1 MSQENQHTHLIL
13 FEDFIMFLRNNGY
26 PVGVD
31 THLQV
36 QQLLEE
42 LGAGFPAER
51 LKTLLAPV
59 FANSTE
65 QQETFYRLFDDF
77 FENYQAGLP
86 YEPEP
91 EQPVVATPPSQAPSG
106 MLRFLSRR
114 RSYLIVQLVL
124 ILGLGYLGVQAIDCY
139 IKTGNIQNAS
149 YCLLGI
155 SNPFQRADSLGGMEV
170 NMPDES
176 LPDNPFL
183 ETTTAKDTLLNQLTA
198 QLPLKKSGLIR
209 EDISD
214 LKAGLFQQ
222 YGPLLKILLIIAIIT
237 AFIFYESY
245 WYNRKKLFLIKE
257 RGKMPPYV
265 WTIRTSHKDFQ
276 LYTEQKFFEAS
287 RRLREREPGEV
298 ADLNVDKSIS
308 QTVEKGGFPSPA
320 YDPRSRPP
328 EYLVLIAKQCA
339 RDHQAMLFD
348 QLIHELSQQDIYI
361 ERYFFDLDPRLCW
374 KERYVDE
381 VYLEDLHRRF
391 PENRVVIIGH
401 AEPFFDPVSDHL
413 ADWTVILKKWKQV
426 ALVSPKCPLSWGH
439 REVELS
445 RNFIFLPATT
455 EALGVIVDIFNNDQH
470 PPLRYWIA
478 QNIYPIPPDTES
490 PDLLNELEVYFDTF
504 YSGRDETYETL
515 SGQNSFTWLCACA
528 VHPHLSWDLTLA
540 LGEALS
546 AAYNVPLVNPENLFK
561 LVSLPWFREG
571 EIPEEIREKLIARL
585 QPKAQTLV
593 RQTLVHILRENPPPA
608 GSYAEAE
615 HQLNIAIQEAELNP
629 SLGSNL
635 RMIQQAQTY
644 SLNHEI
650 RDKTVIRSLKSLPE
664 ATFRFSLPGVVNNG
678 LFRQGIPALGLRTWV
693 RATTALATVM
703 LIIFSLDPSR
713 LDRVHTFSGE
723 RYFLENKSS
732 RMRFHTYVG
741 NSYFDSLN
749 FAAARENYQISL
761 LLKKESN
768 QNDYLT
774 PDFNLSYLAWEEGN
788 VEEAR
793 EEFARLSEKAADL
806 ENDAQT
812 PQQSKQILARL
823 RSEAE
828 YNQGV
833 IYYRDLQPEAAAEQF
848 RDAVKADSTHTDA
861 IYAEAVLFLQKGL
874 LTTGANQQNSLSL
887 SFNRVDDLLTLSPD
901 YFNDKSDFVSTLDS
915 INTNAEDSQ
924 IKQRVE
930 LLLAAINSK
939 SGDSIPAIP
948 LIADTTQTQLPEVL
962 PKLRYITSFVEG
974 LALVEYGGKYG
985 FIDTSANLLGIKY
998 QDARPFAEG
1007 RAAVQM
1013 GNLWGYINP
1022 ALETVIP
1029 FRYDNARNFRQG
1041 LATVKS
1047 AGKWGVIDMAGK
1059 VIIPFAYESPV
1070 EFEDATQLKKQK
1082 PWAVVFIDGKYQYI
1096 DQEGKPM
1103 LNGMKF
1109 QYAENFSPDNRA
1121 KVKRYEKKF
1130 MIDREGNCIASS
1142 LPDNK
1147 CPTEKW
1153 EATLTYRLTG
1163 QEGQVNVSLFAPNG
1177 NYIVTASA
1185 DGAARV
1191 WSKNGEKILSSLPHG
1206 GSIYAA
1212 AISPDSRHIA
1222 TGSANHTLKIWNQ
1235 VSGGSWELRH
1245 TLEDARGAIWS
1256 VAFSP
1261 DGRFLAAGAADQ
1273 LIRIYH
1279 LPEGKLIHTLQGH
1292 TNGSILTLVFSPDGQ
1307 QLVSGGEDETVRIW
1321 NWQQGEMAG
1330 SLPGRIGEVLSATFS
1345 PNGRYLALGTR
1356 NKLVKLYEMGNAGYK
1371 LAIQFD
1377 TFEDW
1382 VSTVAFSPDGKY
1394 LLTTSYDNRVRVFN
1408 LKTRDMVLSIRHPGT
1423 VKSAAFS
1430 PDAKYIL
1437 TASWGEGGTN
1447 RASIFEIEAY

>member
-1 MSQENQHTHLIL
+1 
-13 FEDFIMFLRNNGY
+13 MFLRNNGY

-42 LGAGFPAER
+42 LGPGFPAER

-65 QQETFYRLFDDF
+65 QQDTFYRLFDDF
-77 FENYQAGLP
+77 FESYQAGLLND
-86 YEPEP
+86 PEP
-91 EQPVVATPPSQAPSG
+91 EQPPVISTSGKEPSG
-106 MLRFLSRR
+106 MLQFLSRR
-114 RSYLIVQLVL
+114 RSYLVAQLVL
-124 ILGLGYLGVQAIDCY
+124 ILGLGYLGVQGIDCY

-155 SNPFQRADSLGGMEV
+155 SNPFQRVDSLGGMQV
-170 NMPDES
+170 NTPDS
-176 LPDNPFL
+176 VLASTSFP
-183 ETTTAKDTLLNQLTA
+183 ETHSRKDTLLSQLTT
-198 QLPLKKSGLIR
+198 QLPLEKSGLIR

-222 YGPLLKILLIIAIIT
+222 YGPLLKILLIVGIIT

-265 WTIRTSHKDFQ
+265 WTIHTGHKGFQ

-298 ADLNVDKSIS
+298 TDLNVDKSIS

-328 EYLVLIAKQCA
+328 EYLVLIAKQSA

-348 QLIHELSQQDIYI
+348 QLMHELSQQDIYI
-361 ERYFFDLDPRLCW
+361 ERYFFEQDPRLCW
-374 KERYVDE
+374 KDRYVDE
-381 VYLEDLHRRF
+381 IYLEDLYRRF
-391 PENRVVIIGH
+391 PENRVVIIGQ
-401 AEPFFDPVSDHL
+401 AESFFDPVTDRL
-413 ADWTVILKKWKQV
+413 ADWSVLLKKWKQV
-426 ALVSPKCPLSWGH
+426 AIVSPKCPLSWGH

-445 RNFIFLPATT
+445 RNFIFTPATT
-455 EALGVIVDIFNNDQH
+455 EALGVIVDIFNDDQH
-470 PPLRYWIA
+470 PPLRYWIE
-478 QNIYPIPPDTES
+478 QNLYPIPPDPES
-490 PDLLNELEVYFDTF
+490 PDLLRKLEVYFDTF
-504 YSGRDETYETL
+504 YTGLDETYEIH
-515 SGQNSFTWLCACA
+515 SGKDSFTWLCACA
-528 VHPHLSWDLTLA
+528 VHPHLAWDLTLA
-540 LGEALS
+540 LGEAIS
-546 AAYNVPLVNPENLFK
+546 TAHTVSLVNPQTLFK

-571 EIPEEIREKLIARL
+571 EIPEDIREKLISRL
-585 QPKAQTLV
+585 QPKEQTLV

-650 RDKTVIRSLKSLPE
+650 RDKTVIKSLKSLPE
-664 ATFRFSLPGVVNNG
+664 ATFRFSLPGAINNG

-693 RATTALATVM
+693 RASTALATVI

-761 LLKKESN
+761 LLKKETN
-768 QNDYLT
+768 RNDYLT
-774 PDFNLSYLAWEEGN
+774 PDFNLSYLTWEEGN

-806 ENDAQT
+806 ENDSLT
-812 PQQSKQILARL
+812 PLPSKQLLARL

-833 IYYRDLQPEAAAEQF
+833 IYYRTQQPEAAEEQF
-848 RDAVKADSTHTDA
+848 RDAVKADSTHANA

-874 LTTGANQQNSLSL
+874 LATGANQQNSLSL
-887 SFNRVDDLLTLSPD
+887 SFNRVDDLLSVAPD
-901 YFNDKSDFVSTLDS
+901 YFRDKQNFVSTLDS
-915 INTNAEDSQ
+915 INQFTEDNQ
-924 IKQRVE
+924 VKERVGM
-930 LLLAAINSK
+930 LLSAINGKAS
-939 SGDSIPAIP
+939 DSIPEIP
-948 LIADTTQTQLPEVL
+948 LITDTANSNFPKIL
-962 PKLRYITSFVEG
+962 PKLKYITSFVEG

-985 FIDTSANLLGIKY
+985 FIDTTASLLGIKY
-998 QDARPFAEG
+998 QDARPFSEG
-1007 RAAVQM
+1007 RAAVRL
-1013 GNLWGYINP
+1013 GNQWGYINRN
-1022 ALETVIP
+1022 LETVIP
-1029 FRYDNARNFRQG
+1029 FRFDNARDFRQG
-1041 LATVKS
+1041 FATIKS
-1047 AGKWGVIDMAGK
+1047 VGKWGVIDGKGK
-1059 VIIPFAYESPV
+1059 VVIPFAYESPV
-1070 EFEDATQLKKQK
+1070 EFEDATLLQKQK
-1082 PWAVVFIDGKYQYI
+1082 PWAVVFLDGKYQYI
-1096 DQEGKPM
+1096 DQEGNLM

-1109 QYAENFSPDNRA
+1109 QYAENFSADNRA

-1130 MIDREGNCIASS
+1130 MIDRNGNCIPSS
-1142 LPDNK
+1142 VPDGK

-1163 QEGQVNVSLFAPNG
+1163 NESQVNVSLFAPNG
-1177 NYIVTASA
+1177 SFIVTASA
-1185 DGAARV
+1185 DGSARV
-1191 WSKNGEKILSSLPHG
+1191 WSRNGEKIIATLAHG

-1212 AISPDSRHIA
+1212 AISPDSRYIA
-1222 TGSANHTLKIWNQ
+1222 TGSANKTLRIWAQ
-1235 VSGGSWELRH
+1235 VSPGSWELLR
-1245 TLEDARGAIWS
+1245 TLEDARAAIWS

-1261 DGRFLAAGAADQ
+1261 DSRFVVTGSADQ
-1273 LIRIYH
+1273 VIRVYN
-1279 LPEGKLIHTLQGH
+1279 LAEGKMVNTLEGH
-1292 TNGSILTLVFSPDGQ
+1292 ANGSILTLVFSPDGK
-1307 QLVSGGEDETVRIW
+1307 QLISAGEDETVRIW
-1321 NWQQGEMAG
+1321 NWKKGEAAG
-1330 SLPGRIGEVLSATFS
+1330 SLPGRIGEVLSAAYS

-1356 NKLVKLYEMGNAGYK
+1356 NKLVKIYEIGNAGPK
-1371 LAIQFD
+1371 LVIQFD

-1408 LKTRDMVLSIRHPGT
+1408 LNTREMVLSIRHPGT

-1437 TASWGEGGTN
+1437 TASWGEEGNN